1 MTKEIHKELEL
12 ITSYLTNEEKN
23 KVKHALRLS
32 EEAHSNQL
40 RKSGDPFIT
49 HPLEVAKI
57 LTSIKLDADSIVAGL
72 LHDTLEDTNLNIKEI
87 EKNFGNQIVELVDG
101 LTKINKYSLKV
112 NNQKFGENY
121 KKLILATTK
130 DLRVILVKLADRLH
144 NMRTIHFI
152 KDENSG
158 AVINTNSNAIRARRA
173 QMNLAS
179 QQAEKILVLEEELAE
194 LKKAIKKL
202 SK

>member
-1 MTKEIHKELEL
+1 MKDEIHKEIEL
-12 ITSYLTNEEKN
+12 ITSYLNNVEKD
-23 KVKHALRLS
+23 KVRHALRLS
-32 EEAHSNQL
+32 EQAHSNQL

-72 LHDTLEDTNLNIKEI
+72 LHDTLEDTNLNIE
-87 EKNFGNQIVELVDG
+87 EIVELVDG

-144 NMRTIHFI
+144 NMRTIQFI
-152 KDENSG
+152 KDENKK
-158 AVINTNSNAIRARRA
+158 T
-173 QMNLAS
+173 
-179 QQAEKILVLEEELAE
+179 KIALET
-194 LKKAIKKL
+194 
-202 SK
+202 

>member
-1 MTKEIHKELEL
+1 M
-12 ITSYLTNEEKN
+12 
-23 KVKHALRLS
+23 A
-32 EEAHSNQL
+32 
-40 RKSGDPFIT
+40 RK
-49 HPLEVAKI
+49 KI
-57 LTSIKLDADSIVAGL
+57 
-72 LHDTLEDTNLNIKEI
+72 
-87 EKNFGNQIVELVDG
+87 
-101 LTKINKYSLKV
+101 
-112 NNQKFGENY
+112 
-121 KKLILATTK
+121 K
-130 DLRVILVKLADRLH
+130 DLPD
-144 NMRTIHFI
+144 FI